1 MIRNEPVIRTILDNA
16 GIRAGVDVLDV
27 ACGTG
32 VLFPDYLARDVHSV
46 TGVDISPEMA
56 RRRRKKFPDARVTVL
71 CGDIETVPLPQPFD
85 CCMVYNAFPHFPDPA
100 RLIAHLA
107 TLLKTG
113 GRLSIAHGMSRAMLD
128 RHHAGSASTVSV
140 SLMSETE
147 LAALMAPYFD
157 VDVVISDDRMYQV
170 CGTKKKRIP
179 SPFFPKSAKC
189 PRTDVRGHCKT
200 LIDQAFDAHFI
211 RGGHFAPSSSPLL
224 CRIAPQRRFYEQKM
238 PPDTCPGALLMISF
252 LLIFFL
258 SFRLA
263 LMQPRSR

>member
-1 MIRNEPVIRTILDNA
+1 MIDQKDVISFFDRCAPGWDAEMIRNEPVIRTILDNA

-46 TGVDISPEMA
+46 TGVDIAPEMA
-56 RRRRKKFPDARVTVL
+56 RRAAEKFPDARVTVL

-85 CCMVYNAFPHFPDPA
+85 CCPDPA

-107 TLLKTG
+107 TLLKPG

-128 RHHAGSASTVSV
+128 RHHAGSASKVSI

-157 VDVVISDDRMYQV
+157 VDVIISDDRMYQV
-170 CGTKKKRIP
+170 CGTKK
-179 SPFFPKSAKC
+179 
-189 PRTDVRGHCKT
+189 
-200 LIDQAFDAHFI
+200 
-211 RGGHFAPSSSPLL
+211 
-224 CRIAPQRRFYEQKM
+224 
-238 PPDTCPGALLMISF
+238 
-252 LLIFFL
+252 
-258 SFRLA
+258 
-263 LMQPRSR
+263 

>member
-1 MIRNEPVIRTILDNA
+1 MIERSDVISFFNRCAPNWDAEMIRNEPVIRTILDNA
-16 GIRAGVDVLDV
+16 GIRAGIDVLDV

-46 TGVDISPEMA
+46 TGVDIAPEMA
-56 RRRRKKFPDARVTVL
+56 RRAAEKFPDARVTVL

-128 RHHAGSASTVSV
+128 RHHAGSASTVSI
-140 SLMSETE
+140 SLISETE

-157 VDVVISDDRMYQV
+157 VDVVISNNRMYQV
-170 CGTKKKRIP
+170 CGTKK
-179 SPFFPKSAKC
+179 
-189 PRTDVRGHCKT
+189 
-200 LIDQAFDAHFI
+200 
-211 RGGHFAPSSSPLL
+211 
-224 CRIAPQRRFYEQKM
+224 
-238 PPDTCPGALLMISF
+238 
-252 LLIFFL
+252 
-258 SFRLA
+258 
-263 LMQPRSR
+263 

>member
-16 GIRAGVDVLDV
+16 GIRAGMDVLDV

-46 TGVDISPEMA
+46 TGVDIAPEMA
-56 RRRRKKFPDARVTVL
+56 RRAAEKFPDARVTVL

-113 GRLSIAHGMSRAMLD
+113 GRLSVAHGMSRAMLD
-128 RHHAGSASTVSV
+128 RHHAGSASAVSI
-140 SLMSETE
+140 SLISETE
-147 LAALMAPYFD
+147 LAACMAPYFD

-170 CGTKKKRIP
+170 CGTKK
-179 SPFFPKSAKC
+179 
-189 PRTDVRGHCKT
+189 
-200 LIDQAFDAHFI
+200 
-211 RGGHFAPSSSPLL
+211 
-224 CRIAPQRRFYEQKM
+224 
-238 PPDTCPGALLMISF
+238 
-252 LLIFFL
+252 
-258 SFRLA
+258 
-263 LMQPRSR
+263 

>member
-1 MIRNEPVIRTILDNA
+1 MKQQDVIEFFDQAAAGWDAQLRRNEPVIARILDNA
-16 GIRAGVDVLDV
+16 GVRSGVRVLDV

-32 VLFPDYLARDVHSV
+32 VLIPDYLQRGAAQV
-46 TGVDISPEMA
+46 TAIDISPEMA
-56 RRRRKKFPDARVTVL
+56 RIAREKFPQENVTVL

-128 RHHAGSASTVSV
+128 RHHAGSASTVSI

-170 CGTKKKRIP
+170 CGTKK
-179 SPFFPKSAKC
+179 
-189 PRTDVRGHCKT
+189 
-200 LIDQAFDAHFI
+200 
-211 RGGHFAPSSSPLL
+211 
-224 CRIAPQRRFYEQKM
+224 
-238 PPDTCPGALLMISF
+238 
-252 LLIFFL
+252 
-258 SFRLA
+258 
-263 LMQPRSR
+263 

>member
-1 MIRNEPVIRTILDNA
+1 MIERSDVISFFDRCAPDWDAEMIRNEPVIRTILDNA

-46 TGVDISPEMA
+46 TGVDIAPEMA
-56 RRRRKKFPDARVTVL
+56 RRAAEKFPDARVTVR

-107 TLLKTG
+107 TLLKPG

-140 SLMSETE
+140 SLISETE
-147 LAALMAPYFD
+147 LAALMADAEHGLPYEGAKEHYILD
-157 VDVVISDDRMYQV
+157 IDDTDLARQVVAV
-170 CGTKKKRIP
+170 LETVTLLPKPKKK
-179 SPFFPKSAKC
+179 KA
-189 PRTDVRGHCKT
+189 
-200 LIDQAFDAHFI
+200 
-211 RGGHFAPSSSPLL
+211 
-224 CRIAPQRRFYEQKM
+224 E
-238 PPDTCPGALLMISF
+238 
-252 LLIFFL
+252 
-258 SFRLA
+258 
-263 LMQPRSR
+263 